1 MSRVLTEWYDRW
13 AEFDCPTCD
22 RYFGFKFQQH
32 EHAEKTGH
40 KKAKHCKQPH
50 PKGRGYCQR
59 AKGHGGWHAYP
70 GSAYVVIWVD
80 NKDKKETSI

>member
-13 AEFDCPTCD
+13 AEFDCPSCD
-22 RYFGFKFQQH
+22 RYFGFRFQQH

-40 KKAKHCKQPH
+40 RKAKLCQQPH
-50 PKGRGYCQR
+50 PKGRGSCQR
-59 AKGHGGWHAYP
+59 AEKHGGWHAYP

-80 NKDKKETSI
+80 KKKEVKV